1 MNGIVLFARKC
12 YKRIMNFHLIKA
24 IFENKFLPR
33 GENKREQTRARISPA
48 FFDITSNWL
57 AF

>member
-1 MNGIVLFARKC
+1 MNGLFLFARKR
-12 YKRIMNFHLIKA
+12 YTRMMNFHLIKA

-48 FFDITSNWL
+48 FFDITSN
-57 AF
+57 

>member
-1 MNGIVLFARKC
+1 
-12 YKRIMNFHLIKA
+12 MNFHLIKA